1 MRIVVNDVAAT
12 PDAGG
17 VYSILSDLYHQVR
30 ENDKDN
36 EWIFILAGEYFQE
49 TDNIKIIEKPDL
61 KKNKL
66 KKFIFELFNGYKFIN
81 SYKPDIYI
89 YIITKY
95 SYSKS

>member
-1 MRIVVNDVAAT
+1 MRIVVNDIAAT

-17 VYSILSDLYHQVR
+17 VYSILSDLYNQVR

-66 KKFIFELFNGYKFIN
+66 KKFIF
-81 SYKPDIYI
+81 
-89 YIITKY
+89 
-95 SYSKS
+95 